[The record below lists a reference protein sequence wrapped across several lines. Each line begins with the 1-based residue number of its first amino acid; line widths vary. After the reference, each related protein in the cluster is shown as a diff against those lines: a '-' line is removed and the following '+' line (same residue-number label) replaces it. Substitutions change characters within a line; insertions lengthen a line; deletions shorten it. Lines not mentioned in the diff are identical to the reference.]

1 MGLCKC
7 PKRKVTNQF
16 CFEHRVNV
24 CEYCMVTNH
33 PKCVVQSY
41 LQWLQDSDCNPICTL
56 CSNEL
61 KSGDCVRL
69 VCYHVYHWP
78 CLDQHARSLPSTTAP
93 AGYVCPTCNY
103 AIFPAPNLVSP
114 VADVLK
120 EKLASVNWA
129 RAGLGLPLLSND
141 RETLVPESKVPS
153 IETTVYQNHVSPTI
167 SSVAT
172 ARTSSN
178 VNSISTHMNN
188 VHSINNN
195 SNNHQ
200 SQGPPYSVVNMES
213 TSQLDRKIF
222 EARDDSKNM
231 NFDHDENK
239 YERRSP
245 IKRLLHIW
253 KLLKLSKLSET
264 RRRGSKPESVYRR
277 YLILAVIG
285 IVCFLFI
292 IMIFSWLGRM
302 ATDGDPSFDL
312 KNNPNLNLHQDSAI

>member
-24 CEYCMVTNH
+24 CEHCMVTNH

-61 KSGDCVRL
+61 KNGDCVRL

-93 AGYVCPTCNY
+93 AGYVCPTCKY
-103 AIFPAPNLVSP
+103 PIFPAPNLVSP

-120 EKLASVNWA
+120 EKLVSVNWA

-141 RETLVPESKVPS
+141 RESLAQESKLPS
-153 IETTVYQNHVSPTI
+153 IETTVFQNHVPPPASP
-167 SSVAT
+167 SVAT

-178 VNSISTHMNN
+178 VNSINTHINN
-188 VHSINNN
+188 VHSMNNN
-195 SNNHQ
+195 SNHRQ
-200 SQGPPYSVVNMES
+200 QGPPYSVVNMES
-213 TSQLDRKIF
+213 TNQLDRKIF
-222 EARDDSKNM
+222 ATHDDSKNM
-231 NFDHDENK
+231 SIDHDENK
-239 YERRSP
+239 YQRRP
-245 IKRLLHIW
+245 ALDRLLHVW
-253 KLLKLSKLSET
+253 KLLKQTKKDA
-264 RRRGSKPESVYRR
+264 RRRGSKPESVYTR
-277 YLILAVIG
+277 YAILAVIG
-285 IVCFLFI
+285 IVSFIFI
-292 IMIFSWLGRM
+292 IMIFSWLGNM
-302 ATDGDPSFDL
+302 ATDGDPAFDVMS
-312 KNNPNLNLHQDSAI
+312 NPNLNLHKEPAI